1 MTNKETGSSN
11 VVKNPLWV
19 PFLAGIVEIFPHT
32 DYPIQIKIGL
42 KNPDVEKLRTKA
54 NHLINISK
62 GGR

>member
-1 MTNKETGSSN
+1 MQLKTLCGS
-11 VVKNPLWV
+11 LL
-19 PFLAGIVEIFPHT
+19 LAGIVEIFPHT

-54 NHLINISK
+54 HHLINISK